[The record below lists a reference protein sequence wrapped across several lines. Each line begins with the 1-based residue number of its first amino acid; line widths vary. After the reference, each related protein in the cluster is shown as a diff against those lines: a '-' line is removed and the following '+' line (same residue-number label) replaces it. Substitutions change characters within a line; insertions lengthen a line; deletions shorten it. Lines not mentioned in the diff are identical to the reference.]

1 MKQNF
6 IVSHAG
12 IQNLPYTKNRRFDLR
27 LLVVDDNEE
36 ITEAIHFFCESKK
49 DIECYMINDGQQG
62 LERIKREKFDLI
74 MLDLAMPGFS
84 GYDVIKSLKEDD
96 VIESKNI
103 VVFTASSDPKII
115 NEIRNSGVKEVFKKP
130 FSLEGI
136 TALIE
141 KYRPIA

>member
-1 MKQNF
+1 M
-6 IVSHAG
+6 
-12 IQNLPYTKNRRFDLR
+12 R

-49 DIECYMINDGQQG
+49 DIECYMINDGRQG

-74 MLDLAMPGFS
+74 MLDLTMPEFS
-84 GYDVIKSLKEDD
+84 GYDVIKSLKEDG
-96 VIESKNI
+96 VLESKNI
-103 VVFTASSDPKII
+103 VVFTASSDLKII

-130 FSLEGI
+130 FSLDDI